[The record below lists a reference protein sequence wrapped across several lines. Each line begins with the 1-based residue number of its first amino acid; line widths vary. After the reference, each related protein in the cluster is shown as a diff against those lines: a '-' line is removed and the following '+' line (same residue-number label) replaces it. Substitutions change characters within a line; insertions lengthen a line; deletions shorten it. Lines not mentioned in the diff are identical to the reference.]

1 MRRWGLALAFACL
14 VACEGRPRTQ
24 ASAPQAKRQPRTGP
38 AAAVIDLTSGAPEVE
53 PSGLLGVGPRRRSFD
68 QLVRTIEDLGKDKD
82 IKSALVRF
90 GGASMGMSR
99 ALEIGELLENL
110 RKTKPVYC
118 HADGF
123 TNQTLL
129 AASRGCSRIYVSPA
143 GSVEAVGIA
152 AQMVYFRKLL
162 VDELKLSVDFLQVGK
177 FKGAE
182 EPFTR
187 DGPSDEARASLE
199 SVLAD
204 LRASWL
210 DGIKK
215 GRSRP
220 DVADA
225 AEDGPYSPAKA
236 KERGLVDEVGYA
248 DEALSALKTASGA
261 VRDETRFGAGAEAE
275 EPEDLGDLLRILSG
289 EGRTAPVALIRA
301 VGSISMSGGGGLFG
315 GRGGITERDLGK
327 LLARV
332 EKDDLVKAVVL
343 RIDSPGGSALASDL
357 LWHQIMKVREKKPVV
372 VSIGEMAASGGYY
385 LSCAGS
391 MVFAEPTSIVGS
403 IGVVGGKIG
412 AGSALE
418 RWGVHVET
426 FAANKANP
434 GAARRAAYESP
445 MVAWD
450 EPTRQRVLES
460 MTSIYDLF
468 LHRIQVG
475 RSTMG
480 RSMTVAQ
487 IAPSAEGRIFSGR
500 EAKARGLVDEMGG
513 LVAAVAKAKELA
525 KLPADARVQ
534 VFAPQ
539 AGFLEAL
546 DPGAENAD
554 EQAPLR
560 DKARDAVAQV
570 SSGSRL
576 VDMLEGAAPD
586 VVPFATSVAPLLEG
600 ERVLAAVPFAIWV
613 K

>member
-1 MRRWGLALAFACL
+1 MRAWGLALVLAC
-14 VACEGRPRTQ
+14 VTACEGRPRTE

-38 AAAVIDLTSGAPEVE
+38 AAAVLDLSIGVPEVE
-53 PSGLLGVGPRRRSFD
+53 PGGLLGVGPKRRSFD
-68 QLVRTIEDLGKDKD
+68 QLVRTIDELAKDKD
-82 IKSALVRF
+82 VKSTFVRF
-90 GGASMGMSR
+90 GGATMGMAR
-99 ALEIGELLENL
+99 AVELGELLEGL
-110 RKTKPVYC
+110 KKTKPVYC
-118 HADGF
+118 HADGY

-129 AASRGCSRIYVSPA
+129 AAARGCSKIYVSPA
-143 GSVEAVGIA
+143 GSVESIGIA

-162 VDELKLSVDFLQVGK
+162 ADELKLSIDFLQVGK

-187 DGPSDEARASLE
+187 DGPSEEARASLE
-199 SVLAD
+199 SVLGD
-204 LRASWL
+204 LRVSWL

-215 GRSRP
+215 GRARP
-220 DVADA
+220 DVEAA
-225 AEDGPYSPAKA
+225 AEDGPFAPAKA
-236 KERGLVDEVGYA
+236 KERGLVDEVGYG
-248 DEALSALKTASGA
+248 DEALSALRAASGA
-261 VRDETRFGAGAEAE
+261 VRDETRFGAGADAE
-275 EPEDLGDLLRILSG
+275 EPEDLGDLLRILTG
-289 EGRTAPVALIRA
+289 EGRAAPVALIRA
-301 VGSISMSGGGGLFG
+301 VGSISMSGGGGLLG

-327 LLARV
+327 QLARV
-332 EKDDLVKAVVL
+332 EKDELVKVVVL

-391 MVFAEPTSIVGS
+391 TIFAEPTSIVGS

-412 AGSALE
+412 VGGALE

-426 FAANKANP
+426 FAANKGNA

-468 LHRIQVG
+468 LDRIHVG

-513 LVAAVAKAKELA
+513 LAAAIAKAKELA

-534 VFAPQ
+534 VLSQ
-539 AGFLEAL
+539 KSGFLEAL
-546 DPGAENAD
+546 EPGDGAD
-554 EQAPLR
+554 DQGSFR
-560 DKARDAVAQV
+560 GDARRAFVHAQ
-570 SSGSRL
+570 GGAAL
-576 VDMLEGAAPD
+576 VTMLESTAPD
-586 VVPFATSVAPLLEG
+586 LVPFATSVAPLLEG
-600 ERVLAAVPFAIWV
+600 ERVVAAVPFALWV